1 VRRPDRHRRP
11 TRIDVEIG
19 AVLTTADGHS
29 FKVTVRDL
37 SANGFRMDLDEQVLV
52 GEHVSL
58 KVGSR
63 DAMRAEIKWALGRE
77 AGGCFLEGVP
87 DGSHG

>member
-11 TRIDVEIG
+11 KRIDVEIG

-29 FKVTVRDL
+29 FTVTVRDL
-37 SANGFRMDLDEQVLV
+37 SAKGFRVELDEEVLV

-58 KVGSR
+58 RVGSN

-77 AGGCFLEGVP
+77 AGGYFLEGVP
-87 DGSHG
+87 NSSHS